1 MIPVLES
8 IRKEYKDKLR
18 VEFIDVK
25 KNKDMA
31 VKAEIKSIP
40 TQIFYNSEGKE
51 YFRHQ
56 GFFSEENIKKVI
68 ENKGNIISKKGPAEE
83 IINNL
88 NSNPLIAYIAVL
100 LAGLLSS
107 ASPCVLAIIPLII
120 GFIGGYAEGDTK
132 KAIYYSLVFV
142 IGLTVSF
149 TAIGATVGFV
159 GGMLKILGNS
169 GYIAISLIAI
179 GAGLH
184 LIEAIKIPL
193 ATPIQK
199 IQPKQKGIIGGFL
212 LGLIFGVASSP
223 CATPVLIGVL
233 ALVSVK
239 GQVLYGATLLLA
251 YAAGHWALVLV
262 AGISVSFVDRLA
274 KAKGVNN
281 FTAIM
286 KKASGVIFILGGL
299 YLFWKMI

>member
-1 MIPVLES
+1 MEN
-8 IRKEYKDKLR
+8 
-18 VEFIDVK
+18 FIEQLV
-25 KNKDMA
+25 NT
-31 VKAEIKSIP
+31 V
-40 TQIFYNSEGKE
+40 
-51 YFRHQ
+51 
-56 GFFSEENIKKVI
+56 
-68 ENKGNIISKKGPAEE
+68 
-83 IINNL
+83 
-88 NSNPLIAYIAVL
+88 NSNPLIACFAVF

-107 ASPCVLAIIPLII
+107 ASPCVLAIIPLVI

-132 KAIYYSLVFV
+132 KAVYYSLVFV
-142 IGLTVSF
+142 LGLTVSF

-159 GGMLKILGNS
+159 GGLMKLFGNW
-169 GYIAISLIAI
+169 GYIVISLVAI

-184 LIEAIKIPL
+184 LLEVIKIPL

-199 IQPKQKGIIGGFL
+199 IQPKQKGIIGGLL
-212 LGLIFGVASSP
+212 LGLLFGAASSP

-274 KAKGVNN
+274 KARGVNN

-286 KKASGVIFILGGL
+286 KKISGVIFILGGL